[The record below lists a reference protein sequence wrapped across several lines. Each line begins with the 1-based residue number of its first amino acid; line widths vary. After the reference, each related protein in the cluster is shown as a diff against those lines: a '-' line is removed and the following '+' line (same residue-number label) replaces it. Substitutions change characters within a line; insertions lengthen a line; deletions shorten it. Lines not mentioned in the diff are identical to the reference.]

1 MTSEQTV
8 ISQRHSSG
16 TLFIKEGADVGT
28 RFALKDGATI
38 IGREKGVDI
47 VLADRQCSRQ
57 HCRIISL
64 HGKFMIEDLKSTN
77 GTRVNGAPVTTMV
90 ILNSGDQIALGE
102 TLLGFEVKEPEV
114 ISTYEKILKE
124 QGVVPSRYVLSNAM
138 AASESLGHENQGFL
152 SEAHGFMPS
161 QPPLL
166 RLPPAYQAWDDV
178 VDNLPDLYRTLG
190 LRAAIEQLPTL
201 SADVETLPDK
211 YLLRA
216 SMIISILG
224 HAYFRIQTDTP
235 DKLPDSVIQP
245 WRKIT
250 QRLGRPGP
258 VLSYIDL
265 IIYNWK
271 LVNPTLDD
279 PIIVENMRLMV
290 PTVDNIVERIFYLGQ
305 VEILSRLTP
314 VIGAAVRAQ
323 EAVYRDDP
331 EALKQELAIIT
342 EALQRTT
349 YRSLQKI
356 DLNPHNKAYHLDTVV
371 WAKTVGPLAVSLEP
385 STPGPS
391 GIASPIFHLLDEFL
405 GRQTYT
411 TRLGEEMT
419 HIRAWYPPNWQNF
432 LKAIGQISV
441 SDYVEKSRSKT
452 LKGLFQET
460 RQAYV
465 AETGF
470 LGRHRLKAYG
480 FLETAFKVGRSV
492 TIGSFSGKF
501 KDRAWDEVHTQL
513 NNSQLERSSG
523 HPQYYH
529 FADVRDVKA
538 LSSDGQNWVKQVVL
552 NTTGTGIS
560 YQVGDRAAILPENSD
575 ALVDKM
581 LQSLRARGREAI
593 SLNKAWRE
601 GILQREGYE
610 DTPTLPLRT
619 LLTFGRIRP
628 VDRDIA
634 KTLFAITHNLTL
646 KRIIEARAEDQ
657 WELWDLLNLI
667 SQGGFD
673 VRKFWKASPGELESI
688 CRIVP
693 PEVSRM
699 YSVSSVMKDGE
710 RLTGASELHFTI
722 GRLRYHTKDT
732 EFSRDADRLGTSSN
746 YLTDTSGVAP
756 EDMGKVSFRMVH
768 PPRFSMP
775 QDESIPIVMIAGGT
789 GFAPFRSFI
798 LKRTQQSQPGETWLF
813 FGTRTRTDIYY
824 KDELARIISQGRL
837 NLRIAFS
844 RDDISYRQAPN
855 GNSDELVFEP
865 GERHSIGDEMLTE
878 ANAQALWNLLQSREN
893 GGQGAYFYVC
903 GRTGFATAVMDAIKA
918 VIYRYSSGS
927 EEERKKAV
935 ETMLY
940 DLVGKG
946 RYLQDIFSTYTGSI
960 LDAQKTFNA
969 SEIALH
975 NDDEHGYWMII
986 DGRVYDLTEFAH
998 LHPGGVKIIRE
1009 YTGMDATQP
1018 YQKILHN
1025 INPEV
1030 DSMLGMYEIG
1040 TVRRLNFGTAWGV
1053 YVSPEGLKSVT
1064 LADVYRIWMRYL
1076 YFVVELENSLH
1087 NEFTIQEQAT
1097 TVNEDPAERS
1107 PYKIQ
1112 LIMQVYKRF
1121 MNEYINSLTGEP
1133 LELLWAVTS
1142 GICSS
1147 SEDVHHIRKSAA
1159 LVQQS
1164 ENAQFVKG
1172 VINGMHESLLKQV
1185 QTKSGQTDLSK
1196 SSVVTYFD
1204 LLEVEDKAFMKEL
1217 RMSVLAG
1224 IKVFEEFEHDAI
1236 VKGHEQFIDAA
1247 KKMPMLLEEYYARVA
1262 SGIKALDRSK
1272 K

>member
-1 MTSEQTV
+1 MAFVKTVLSE
-8 ISQRHSSG
+8 RRAYG
-16 TLFIKEGADVGT
+16 TLIIKNGTDAGT
-28 RFALKDGATI
+28 RFVLKAGITI
-38 IGREKGVDI
+38 IGRDKAVDI
-47 VLADRQCSRQ
+47 VLSDNRCSRQ
-57 HCRIISL
+57 HCHIL
-64 HGKFMIEDLKSTN
+64 AANGMFMIEDLKSTN
-77 GTRVNGAPVTTMV
+77 GTRVNGAPLTTMLM
-90 ILNSGDQIALGE
+90 LNSGDQIALGE
-102 TLLGFEVKEPEV
+102 TLLDFEVKEPEV
-114 ISTYEKILKE
+114 ISSYEKILKE
-124 QGVVPSRYVLSNAM
+124 QGIVPSRYVLSNAM
-138 AASESLGHENQGFL
+138 AVSQSLGHENQGFL

-166 RLPPAYQAWDDV
+166 KLPPAYQAWDDI

-190 LRAAIEQLPTL
+190 LRAALEQLPVL
-201 SADVETLPDK
+201 SADVESLPDK
-211 YLLRA
+211 HLLRA

-224 HAYFRIQTDTP
+224 HAYFRIQTDP
-235 DKLPDSVIQP
+235 PEKLPDSILQP
-245 WRKIT
+245 WKKIT

-271 LVNPTLDD
+271 LVNPTLND

-323 EAVYRDDP
+323 EAVYRNDP
-331 EALKQELAIIT
+331 DALKQELVLIT

-371 WAKTVGPLAVSLEP
+371 WAKTVGPLAVSIEEGV
-385 STPGPS
+385 PGPS

-405 GRQTYT
+405 GRQTYE

-419 HIRAWYPPNWQNF
+419 HIRAWYPPNWQEF

-452 LKGLFQET
+452 LKGIFQET

-501 KDRAWDEVHTQL
+501 KDRAWDEVHSQL

-529 FADVRDVKA
+529 FADVKDVKT
-538 LSSDGQNWVKQVVL
+538 LSSDGKNWVKQVVL

-575 ALVDKM
+575 AAVDKT
-581 LQSLRARGREAI
+581 LQALHARGREAI
-593 SLNKAWRE
+593 SLSKVWRE
-601 GILQREGYE
+601 AILQREGYK

-628 VDRDIA
+628 VDRNVA
-634 KTLFAITHNLTL
+634 KILHAVTRNSTL
-646 KRIIEARAEDQ
+646 KQIIEARAEDQ

-667 SQGGFD
+667 SQGGYD
-673 VRKFWKASPGELESI
+673 TRRFWKASAGELESI

-699 YSVSSVMKDGE
+699 YSVSSIMKDGE

-722 GRLRYHTKDT
+722 GRLQYHTKET
-732 EFSRDADRLGTSSN
+732 EFSHDADRLGTSSN
-746 YLTDTSGVAP
+746 YLTDTSGIAP

-775 QDESIPIVMIAGGT
+775 EDENIPIVMIAGGT

-798 LKRTQQSQPGETWLF
+798 LKRAQQSQPGETWLF

-824 KDELARIISQGRL
+824 QDELARLISQGRL

-844 RDDISYRQAPN
+844 RDDVSYRQASN
-855 GNSDELVFEP
+855 GNRDQLVFEA
-865 GERHSIGDEMLTE
+865 GERHSIGDEMLKE

-893 GGQGAYFYVC
+893 GGLGAYFYVC
-903 GRTGFATAVMDAIKA
+903 GRTGFASAVMDAIKK
-918 VIYRYSSGS
+918 VIYRYSSGT
-927 EEERKKAV
+927 EGEKQKAA
-935 ETMLY
+935 ETILH

-946 RYLQDIFSTYTGSI
+946 RYLQDIFSTYTGSH
-960 LDAQKTFNA
+960 LEAKTTYNA

-986 DGRVYDLTEFAH
+986 DGRVYDVTEFAH
-998 LHPGGVKIIRE
+998 LHPGGLKIIRE

-1018 YQKILHN
+1018 YQKILHSA
-1025 INPEV
+1025 NPEV

-1040 TVRRLNFGTAWGV
+1040 TVRRLNFGTEWGV
-1053 YVSPEGLKSVT
+1053 FISPDGMKSVT
-1064 LADVYRIWMRYL
+1064 LADVFRIWMRYL
-1076 YFVVELENSLH
+1076 YFIVELENSLH
-1087 NEFTIQEQAT
+1087 NEFTIQDQAT
-1097 TVNEDPAERS
+1097 TANETPAERS
-1107 PYKIQ
+1107 PYKTQ
-1112 LIMQVYKRF
+1112 LIIQVYKRF
-1121 MNEYINSLTGEP
+1121 LNEYINSLMGEP
-1133 LELLWAVTS
+1133 LELLWAVTT
-1142 GICSS
+1142 GLGSS
-1147 SEDVHHIRKSAA
+1147 SEDVNQIRKSIA
-1159 LVQQS
+1159 LIQQS
-1164 ENAQFVKG
+1164 QNAQFVKG
-1172 VINGMHESLLKQV
+1172 AINGLHESLLKQV
-1185 QTKSGQTDLSK
+1185 RAKSGQTDLSK
-1196 SSVVTYFD
+1196 SSIAAYFD
-1204 LLEVEDKAFMKEL
+1204 LLEAEDKAFMKEL
-1217 RMSVLAG
+1217 RMSLLSG
-1224 IKVFEEFEHDAI
+1224 ISVFEEFEREAI
-1236 VKGHEQFIDAA
+1236 AKGSEQLIRAA
-1247 KKMPMLLEEYYARVA
+1247 KKIPTLLDSYYARVA
-1262 SGIKALDRSK
+1262 SRIQSLGG
-1272 K
+1272 

>member
-1 MTSEQTV
+1 MASEQTV

-16 TLFIKEGADVGT
+16 VLVIKEGADVGA
-28 RFALKDGATI
+28 RFALKEGATI
-38 IGREKGVDI
+38 IGREQGVDI
-47 VLADRQCSRQ
+47 VLADKQCSRQ

-64 HGKFMIEDLKSTN
+64 HSQFMIEDLKSTN
-77 GTRVNGAPVTTMV
+77 GTRVNGVPVTTV
-90 ILNSGDQIALGE
+90 LALNSGDQIALGE
-102 TLLGFEVKEPEV
+102 TLLGFEIKEPEV
-114 ISTYEKILKE
+114 ISSYEKILKE
-124 QGVVPSRYVLSNAM
+124 QGIVPSRYVLSNAI
-138 AASESLGHENQGFL
+138 ATAQSLGHENLGFL
-152 SEAHGFMPS
+152 SEAQGFMPS

-166 RLPPAYQAWDDV
+166 RLPPEYKAWDDI
-178 VDNLPDLYRTLG
+178 VDNLSDLYRTLG
-190 LRAAIEQLPTL
+190 LRAALEQLPIL
-201 SADVETLPDK
+201 SADLETLPDK

-224 HAYFRIQTDTP
+224 HAYVRIQTDP
-235 DKLPDSVIQP
+235 PEKLPDSIMQP

-271 LVNPTLDD
+271 LVNPELKD

-331 EALKQELAIIT
+331 ESLKQELVLIM

-349 YRSLQKI
+349 YHSLQKI
-356 DLNPHNKAYHLDTVV
+356 DLNPHNKSYHLDTVV
-371 WAKTVGPLAVSLEP
+371 WAKTVGPLAVSIEDGV
-385 STPGPS
+385 PGPS

-452 LKGLFQET
+452 LKGIFQET

-501 KDRAWDEVHTQL
+501 KDRAWDEVHSQL

-529 FADVRDVKA
+529 FADVKEVNT
-538 LSSDGQNWVKQVVL
+538 LNSDGANWVKQVVL
-552 NTTGTGIS
+552 NTAGTGIS

-575 ALVDKM
+575 AVVDKT
-581 LQSLRARGREAI
+581 LQALRARGREAI
-593 SLNKAWRE
+593 SLGKVWRE
-601 GILQREGYE
+601 SILQREGYE

-628 VDRDIA
+628 VDRNIA
-634 KTLFAITHNLTL
+634 KTLYAITHNATL
-646 KRIIEARAEDQ
+646 KQIIEARAEDQ

-667 SQGGFD
+667 SKAGYD
-673 VRKFWKASPGELESI
+673 TRKFWKASAGELESI

-699 YSVSSVMKDGE
+699 YSISSVMRDGE

-722 GRLRYHTKDT
+722 GRLSYHTKEA
-732 EFSRDADRLGTSSN
+732 EFSHRANRLGTSSN
-746 YLTDTSGVAP
+746 YLTDTSAIAP
-756 EDMGKVSFRMVH
+756 EDMGKVSFRTVH

-798 LKRTQQSQPGETWLF
+798 LKRAQQSQPGKTWLF
-813 FGTRTRTDIYY
+813 FGTRTKADIYY
-824 KDELARIISQGRL
+824 QDELERLVTQGRL

-844 RDDISYRQAPN
+844 QDDVDYKQVHDEN
-855 GNSDELVFEP
+855 GDRLVFEP
-865 GERHSIGDEMLTE
+865 GERHYIGDEILKE
-878 ANAQALWNLLQSREN
+878 ANAQALWNLLQSRES

-903 GRTGFATAVMDAIKA
+903 GRTGFATGVMDAIKA
-918 VIYRYSSGS
+918 VIYRYSTGS
-927 EEERKKAV
+927 EEERKNTV
-935 ETMLY
+935 QTILY
-940 DLVGKG
+940 NLVSKG
-946 RYLQDIFSTYTGSI
+946 RYLQDIFSTYTGSH
-960 LDAQKTFNA
+960 LEAQTLYNA
-969 SEIALH
+969 SEITLH

-986 DGRVYDLTEFAH
+986 DGRVYDVTEFAH
-998 LHPGGVKIIRE
+998 LHPGGVRIIRE

-1040 TVRRLNFGTAWGV
+1040 AIRRLSFGTAWGV
-1053 YVSPEGLKSVT
+1053 YISPEGLKSVT

-1076 YFVVELENSLH
+1076 YFLVELENSLH

-1133 LELLWAVTS
+1133 LDLLWAVTS
-1142 GICSS
+1142 GLCSS
-1147 SEDVHHIRKSAA
+1147 SEDVSHIRKSVA
-1159 LVQQS
+1159 LIQQS
-1164 ENAQFVKG
+1164 ENAQFVRG
-1172 VINGMHESLLKQV
+1172 VINGLHESLLNQV
-1185 QTKSGQTDLSK
+1185 QKKPGQTDLSK
-1196 SSVVTYFD
+1196 SSVLANFD
-1204 LLEVEDKAFMKEL
+1204 LLEAEDKAFMKEL
-1217 RMSVLAG
+1217 RMSLLAG
-1224 IKVFEEFEHDAI
+1224 IKVFEELEHNT
-1236 VKGHEQFIDAA
+1236 VVTGSERLIDAA
-1247 KKMPMLLEEYYARVA
+1247 KNIPTQLESYYAKVA
-1262 SGIKALDRSK
+1262 SKIKKLERNK